1 MVRLGCNKKNS
12 YIQLLR
18 YISVKHPQLLSWK
31 KTLICNIGVPLKSV
45 TNFDCFLDTSVKVSR
60 REKCGYDR
68 CIIEIFPA
76 IVGAM
81 MGFNKTSSFRAS
93 IVGGLVEVVDG
104 VDGPQEHLSLYR
116 QPAPIFVCICVCVFV
131 LSLTVI
137 CICIFVF
144 VLERGVGC
152 WC

>member
-31 KTLICNIGVPLKSV
+31 KTLVCNIGVPLKSV

-81 MGFNKTSSFRAS
+81 MGFNKRHPS
-93 IVGGLVEVVDG
+93 
-104 VDGPQEHLSLYR
+104 EH
-116 QPAPIFVCICVCVFV
+116 
-131 LSLTVI
+131 
-137 CICIFVF
+137 
-144 VLERGVGC
+144 
-152 WC
+152 